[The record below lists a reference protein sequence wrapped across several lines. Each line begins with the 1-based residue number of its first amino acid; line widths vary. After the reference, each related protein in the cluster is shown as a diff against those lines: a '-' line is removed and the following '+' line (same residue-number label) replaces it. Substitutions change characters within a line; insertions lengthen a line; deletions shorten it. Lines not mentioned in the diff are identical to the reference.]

1 MPRSTPKE
9 GGDEFDGKNEVLLEL
24 LTVVDRDS
32 SISQRTISRELGVA
46 LGLANAYLK
55 RCIRKGWIKVQQVP
69 RRRYLYYLTPQGF
82 AEKTRLSAEY
92 LSSSFSFF
100 RKTRGQLSELM
111 QECTDRGCHRIAFAG
126 VSDLAEMGTICG
138 HDFDLDIVCIIDA
151 ERAGSRFCGL
161 PVVASAAACAQLD
174 AIIVTALKRPEVI
187 YQELAHALGPD
198 RVLIPHML
206 RPALP
211 RPVGT
216 VEGVPGE

>member
-1 MPRSTPKE
+1 MPENTPNK
-9 GGDEFDGKNEVLLEL
+9 GADEFDGKADILLEL

-55 RCIRKGWIKVQQVP
+55 RCIRKGWIKVQHVP

-92 LSSSFSFF
+92 LSSSFNFF
-100 RKTRGQLSELM
+100 RKTRAQLSELM

-138 HDFDLDIVCIIDA
+138 HDYDLDIVCIIDA

-161 PVVASAAACAQLD
+161 PVVANVADCENID
-174 AIIVTALKRPEVI
+174 AVIVTALNRPEEI
-187 YQELAHALGPD
+187 CQELAHAIRPD
-198 RVLIPHML
+198 RILIPPML
-206 RPALP
+206 RPAVP

-216 VEGVPGE
+216 VEGVPAE

>member
-55 RCIRKGWIKVQQVP
+55 RCIRKGWIKVQHVP

-82 AEKTRLSAEY
+82 TEKARLSAEY
-92 LSSSFSFF
+92 LNSSFHFF
-100 RKTRGQLSELM
+100 RKTRAQLSELM
-111 QECTDRGCHRIAFAG
+111 RECAERGCHRIAFAG
-126 VSDLAEMGTICG
+126 VSDLAEVGTICG
-138 HDFDLDIVCIIDA
+138 HDCGLDIVCIIDA

-161 PVVASAAACAQLD
+161 PVVANAAACGEVD
-174 AIIVTALKRPEVI
+174 AVIVTSVSQPEAVYEQLVNSI
-187 YQELAHALGPD
+187 GPH
-198 RVLIPHML
+198 RIMVPIML

-211 RPVGT
+211 RPAGAKGIAA
-216 VEGVPGE
+216 E

>member
-1 MPRSTPKE
+1 MSTNTPKKGE
-9 GGDEFDGKNEVLLEL
+9 DEFDGKNEVLLEL

-55 RCIRKGWIKVQQVP
+55 RCVRKGWIKVQHVP

-92 LSSSFSFF
+92 LSSSFNFF
-100 RKTRGQLSELM
+100 RKTRAQLSELM
-111 QECTDRGCHRIAFAG
+111 QECTDRGFHRIAFAG

-138 HDFDLDIVCIIDA
+138 HDYDLDIVCIIDA

-161 PVVASAAACAQLD
+161 PVVASVAACAQLD
-174 AIIVTALKRPEVI
+174 AVIVTALNRPEVI
-187 YQELAHALGPD
+187 YQELAYALGLD
-198 RVLIPHML
+198 RILIPPIL

-216 VEGVPGE
+216 VEGVPAE